1 MADSVFWKIH
11 ISGVKNL
18 IISYVC
24 NFLISLATDAT
35 VTDRTFAKA

>member
-1 MADSVFWKIH
+1 MADAVFWKIYV
-11 ISGVKNL
+11 SGVKNL

-35 VTDRTFAKA
+35 ITDYTFDKA